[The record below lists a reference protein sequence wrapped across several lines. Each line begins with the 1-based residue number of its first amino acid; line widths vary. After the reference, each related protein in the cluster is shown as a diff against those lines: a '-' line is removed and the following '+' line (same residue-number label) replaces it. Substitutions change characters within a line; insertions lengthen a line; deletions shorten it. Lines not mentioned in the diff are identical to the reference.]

1 MAFYRLG
8 RPFRWATAA
17 LCSAALFMSAATAEN
32 RTNGTIGVG
41 TLVCF
46 ERSAVDDVMVIVR
59 DPEVEDPARRLT
71 LILLSGECSDHFVG
85 ENYDAVS
92 VEQPGIIKARVRGFS
107 NAYLVPLAAIGT
119 DTLLP

>member
-1 MAFYRLG
+1 MAFYSLA

-17 LCSAALFMSAATAEN
+17 LCSAPLFMSVATAEN
-32 RTNGTIGVG
+32 RTNGTIGAG

-46 ERSAVDDVMVIVR
+46 ERSTVDDVMAIVR
-59 DPEVEDPARRLT
+59 DLEAEDPARRLM
-71 LILLSGECSDHFVG
+71 LILSSGECSDHLVG
-85 ENYDAVS
+85 ERYEAVS